1 MSGQLSLSDFLAV
14 EEAHFGRHPSGLRLM
29 DARLKLA
36 LAVVLVSLNV
46 LVANLELSLAVLAL
60 CWISLLWSR
69 TPLRAVLWF
78 VLAPAWATFLV
89 VLLFTAGFGH
99 TPFFSWHGFKF
110 GFGHITLISWHGFT
124 FYREGL
130 ALGINAAIRIFA
142 EMTVAAALVLTTPF
156 PRILEAMRW
165 YHIPEVLV
173 DTLGF
178 MYRYLF
184 LLWDEAATMRAA
196 ARTRGGYVNWKTGS
210 ITSGA
215 VLAAMFLRAY
225 DRAQRISQAVR
236 ARGGE

>member
-14 EEAHFGRHPSGLRLM
+14 EEAQFGRHPRGLRLL
-29 DARLKLA
+29 DARLKLG

-69 TPLRAVLWF
+69 TPLRAALWF

-89 VLLFTAGFGH
+89 MMGFSLGFGH
-99 TPFFSWHGFKF
+99 TPLASWHG
-110 GFGHITLISWHGFT
+110 ITL
-124 FYREGL
+124 YREGVI
-130 ALGINAAIRIFA
+130 LGVNAGVRVLA
-142 EMTVAAALVLTTPF
+142 EMTCAAALVLSTPF
-156 PRILEAMRW
+156 AAILNALRW
-165 YHIPEVLV
+165 YKVPEVLV